1 MHVFEMYTQAIG
13 SRLTVG
19 GELRFINN
27 TVDDGGALYLLSF
40 AQIMLSSG
48 TRMLFQGNRGRYIDT
63 NNYA

>member
-1 MHVFEMYTQAIG
+1 MYIQAIG

-40 AQIMLSSG
+40 AQIILSSG
-48 TRMLFQGNRGRYIDT
+48 TKMLFQGNRGRYIDT
-63 NNYA
+63 INDYA